1 MAQWIHPYHPTRPQQ
16 SLDHRPL
23 FLKPSLRLS
32 LRLWNIARS
41 LTGTGVGAV
50 SAFSC
55 TPGQASAAVAHRI
68 RTLRVEFSDLDPAP
82 VRDAGPNDAACSGI
96 HCATL
101 DDRKAK
107 RRVRFPVTRL
117 EGLTSEASVGLAP
130 GAPHRRFV
138 HAAPPQARTSCR
150 KYHCAPVRDA
160 SRDDTRHHPVRWQ
173 SQARAS
179 R

>member
-1 MAQWIHPYHPTRPQQ
+1 MAQWIHQYNPGPIHPWIIG
-16 SLDHRPL
+16 LL
-23 FLKPSLRLS
+23 CWKPSLQLS
-32 LRLWNIARS
+32 LRLWNIAKS

-68 RTLRVEFSDLDPAP
+68 RTLRGVFSDLDQAP
-82 VRDAGPNDAACSGI
+82 VRAAGPNNAACSGI
-96 HCATL
+96 HSTL

-117 EGLTSEASVGLAP
+117 EVLTSEASVGLAP

-150 KYHCAPVRDA
+150 KYRCAPVRDA